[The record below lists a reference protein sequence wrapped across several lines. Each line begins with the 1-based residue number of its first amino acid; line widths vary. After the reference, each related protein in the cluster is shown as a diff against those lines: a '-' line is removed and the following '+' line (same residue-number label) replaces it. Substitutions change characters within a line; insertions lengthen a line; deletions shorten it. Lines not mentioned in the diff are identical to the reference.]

1 MNRVAVSVAVGLVA
15 SILVG
20 SRLAASEEGP
30 SSIEEGRVDALESL
44 VKRAYRTSPRLAR
57 SVAGAEV
64 AAAGARKARSALFP
78 NLVFQERFTSTNQPS
93 AAFGALLEQGRIDP
107 QRFAS
112 LAEPDRVENWAA
124 TLSAGMVLFDS
135 GRSWNAWSA
144 ALEEA
149 ARAEVEAEE
158 AKRRV
163 RYEVAVAFYDL
174 LRARAQVRVWAE
186 TIRAFEARREAVRAR
201 FEVGEVLRADL
212 LSVEVR
218 LGEAKEGEI
227 SARHAVEIARAVLA
241 EAVGVPYDDVDAP
254 PTELERP
261 RYDVPFSR
269 IVELSL
275 AKHPRLVALEH
286 ARSAA
291 EAALR
296 AASRA
301 AFPRLRGEIAG
312 LWNGDDEAF
321 GFDRDSYVG
330 GIVLELPVFE
340 GGRLSAEREEAAARL
355 REVEAAVRE
364 ARAMIELESRRAD
377 RRAREAVALIG
388 LADDGAEAAS
398 EALDV
403 LAARYGRGMI
413 PIETLLE
420 LDRDRTR
427 ARARSVEARA
437 GARIA
442 VEAVRLVAGEEAFR

>member
-1 MNRVAVSVAVGLVA
+1 MNRLVASAAAGLVA
-15 SILVG
+15 ALFAG
-20 SRLAASEEGP
+20 SALAGSDGR
-30 SSIEEGRVDALESL
+30 SSIEERGLDALEAL
-44 VKRAYRTSPRLAR
+44 VERAYRTSPRLAR
-57 SVAGAEV
+57 SRAGAEA
-64 AAAGARKARSALFP
+64 AAAGARKARSALLP
-78 NLVFQERFTSTNQPS
+78 SLAFQERFTSTNQPS

-135 GRSWNAWSA
+135 GRSWHAWSA

-149 ARAEVEAEE
+149 ARAELEAEE

-163 RYEVAVAFYDL
+163 RYEVAAAFYDL
-174 LRARAQVRVWAE
+174 LRARAQLRVSGE
-186 TIRAFEARREAVRAR
+186 TIRALEARHAAVRAR

-218 LGEAKEGEI
+218 LGEAREGEV
-227 SARHAVEIARAVLA
+227 SARYAVEIARAVLA
-241 EAVGVPYDDVDAP
+241 EAVGVPHDEVDP
-254 PTELERP
+254 PPAELEP
-261 RYDVPFSR
+261 VRYDVPSSR
-269 IVELSL
+269 IVELAL
-275 AKHPRLVALEH
+275 ARHPRLVALEH

-330 GIVLELPVFE
+330 GVVLELPLFE

-364 ARAMIELESRRAD
+364 TRGTIELESRRAD

-388 LADDGAEAAS
+388 LADDGARAAS

-403 LAARYGRGMI
+403 LTARYDRGMV
-413 PIETLLE
+413 PLETLLE